1 MKLKKALSWVV
12 FWVVLSLLFNVV
24 VFFWRGQQA
33 AVEYLG
39 GYVIELSLSLDNLF
53 LFLVIF
59 QAFKLSA
66 QNQRRVLNYG
76 IFGAVVLRL
85 LFVLLGS
92 ALVTRIH
99 WILYIFGAILLV
111 SGAAMLIKGEKEKD
125 YANSA
130 VFRLFGRLFPFTS
143 TLEGERFFVQ
153 RDGKTYATMLLAIL
167 VLVESSDILF
177 AVDSIPA
184 IFSIPTDV
192 FIVFTS
198 NIFAILGLRSL
209 YFVLERLTQL
219 FRYVKVGVAFILMFT
234 GLKLLLTIFH
244 IEIPILLSIG
254 IIAVILILSIVAS
267 AVIRPKQGT
276 EIE

>member
-130 VFRLFGRLFPFTS
+130 VFRLFGRLFPFTG

-184 IFSIPTDV
+184 IFSITTDV